1 MSSTFLSVFL
11 SNCGQAGNPFD
22 QTFLPPSM
30 ASFST
35 FFVAL
40 VAICISPV
48 LAFSQRNIRQ
58 RRLNYST
65 KRTICQRKMSM
76 NPGGY
81 SFIGSLTENAGA
93 PRKRPASTRAFHL
106 SSASLSLRL

>member
-40 VAICISPV
+40 VAIYISPIEH
-48 LAFSQRNIRQ
+48 LANETF
-58 RRLNYST
+58 
-65 KRTICQRKMSM
+65 
-76 NPGGY
+76 
-81 SFIGSLTENAGA
+81 
-93 PRKRPASTRAFHL
+93 ASDT
-106 SSASLSLRL
+106 